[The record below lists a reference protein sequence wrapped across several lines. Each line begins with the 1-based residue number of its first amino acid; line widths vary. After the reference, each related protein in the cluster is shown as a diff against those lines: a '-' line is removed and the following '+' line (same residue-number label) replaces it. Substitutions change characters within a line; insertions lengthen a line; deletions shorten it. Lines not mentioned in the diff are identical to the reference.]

1 MRNLVDRP
9 WMGREHWVVGLILLS
24 MLAIGAGDAC
34 AEGAYNGL
42 PVYHSGTSG
51 MLSESDL
58 LVGTPGTTESIASG
72 LFNPAAFSMHGSG
85 GVFLSWQDLV
95 ALRDNPKNWLGIL
108 SMENLAFAVE
118 RFQLLDGEGRW
129 SHLDEYTMALSWGD
143 RRASQGLAYSWKRGG
158 CGLIERHKRLT
169 VGSIR
174 RWDWLSIGT
183 AGLFDLEAKNHLVQA
198 DLGLR
203 PLGPR
208 LTLFADAVYRYE
220 DEFEDV
226 TFGYGVEVWPL
237 SGLSLSGKFRDDG
250 DYSVKLEL
258 GFGRDRLSGRMH
270 LDKDS
275 EHVATTYAV
284 ETGRKLPALGHGLF
298 GQDSRYPE
306 LSLKGPTVYR
316 TYEWF
321 DDRRRLLP
329 LLATINHWAN
339 DPTVGGIVLN
349 VSGMRMNPAL
359 LWEVREQLAGFR
371 AKGKTITVYFDRVW
385 IGSYMLAS
393 VADEIWM
400 DPAGGLEFVGMTLGR
415 TYMTNM
421 LAKLGLGF
429 DELRFFTYK
438 SALEGFSRTSMS
450 EADREQISTMLNDWV
465 DAFAGLIGESRGL
478 SRSDIERIMNE
489 KAVLIAHEAQEA
501 GLVDSIGTFEQVKER
516 AKDVA
521 PRASTDTRMTKLD
534 GVSSDPVWGSLA
546 WGEPPRIAVLYG
558 IGVCSMEEGIKGP
571 QLAKTIKEAADN
583 PDVKAIVFRADS
595 PGGDALPSDLV
606 SREMK
611 ASSKKKPV
619 IVTQG
624 MVAGSGGYWIS
635 MYGDSILAS
644 PFTVTGSIG
653 VIGGHLWNK
662 TLGAKLGLD
671 YDYVKVGDHSDLY
684 RGFMIPFMG
693 VSIPHRPLTTEER
706 GRFKELFFDLYD
718 DFVAKVAE
726 GRGMEPEEIDKVG
739 QGRIWSGTRGLDIGL
754 VDEIGGLWEGI
765 RIAKGE
771 AGLEPDAR
779 VRITEGP
786 SLGKFEFPSFGL
798 PFMSV
803 ASKLGLVDGDD
814 SDQPLLADGP
824 YALDL
829 ENSMLLRV
837 LGPDVVR
844 ELSAEDRLYLES
856 LLQAP
861 GQPLLLTEPY
871 QLPGE

>member
-1 MRNLVDRP
+1 MRRAADRP
-9 WMGREHWVVGLILLS
+9 WTRREVWVVGLILFSL
-24 MLAIGAGDAC
+24 LCADVGAPR
-34 AEGAYNGL
+34 AEGAYDGL
-42 PVYHSGTSG
+42 PVYHSGESG

-72 LFNPAAFSMHGSG
+72 LYNPAAFSLHRSG
-85 GVFLSWQDLV
+85 GLFLSWQDLV

-108 SMENLAFAVE
+108 SIKNLAFAVE
-118 RFQLLDGEGRW
+118 RFQLLDQDGDW
-129 SHLDEYTMALSWGD
+129 DHLDEYTMALSWGD
-143 RRASQGLAYSWKRGG
+143 RRSGQGIAYSWKRGG
-158 CGLIERHKRLT
+158 CGLVERHKRLT
-169 VGSIR
+169 LGSIR

-183 AGLFDLEAKNHLVQA
+183 AGMLDLQEKNHLVQA
-198 DLGLR
+198 DIGVR

-220 DEFEDV
+220 DEFEDL
-226 TFGYGVEVWPL
+226 TFGYGLEVWPL

-250 DYSVKLEL
+250 DYSVKLEI

-270 LDKDS
+270 LDKES
-275 EHVATTYAV
+275 EHLATTYAV
-284 ETGRKLPALGHGLF
+284 EMGRRMPALGHGLF
-298 GQDSRYPE
+298 GQNSRYPE

-349 VSGMRMNPAL
+349 ASGIRMNPAL

-385 IGSYMLAS
+385 MGSYMLAS

-400 DPAGGLEFVGMTLGR
+400 DPAGDVDFMGMTLGR

-450 EADREQISTMLNDWV
+450 DADREQIGTMLDDWYETFV
-465 DAFAGLIGESRGL
+465 GLIGDSRGL
-478 SRSDIERIMNE
+478 SRDEIERIMNE
-489 KAVLIAHEAQEA
+489 KGALIAQEAREA
-501 GLVDSIGTFEQVKER
+501 GLVDSLGTYDQAKQR
-516 AKDVA
+516 AKDV
-521 PRASTDTRMTKLD
+521 PLRDTVDHQMTKID
-534 GVSSDPVWGSLA
+534 GVSSDPVWSTLE
-546 WGEPPRIAVLYG
+546 WGEPPHIAVIYG
-558 IGVCSMEEGIKGP
+558 IGVCAMEEGIKGP
-571 QLAKTIKEAADN
+571 ELAKTIKEAGEN
-583 PDVKAIVFRADS
+583 PQVKAIVFRADS
-595 PGGDALPSDLV
+595 PGGDPLPSDLV
-606 SREMK
+606 SRAMK
-611 ASSKKKPV
+611 TAAEKKPV

-635 MYGDSILAS
+635 MYGDSIVAS

-653 VIGGHLWNK
+653 VIGGHIWNK

-671 YDYVKVGDHSDLY
+671 YDYVKKGEHSDLY
-684 RGFMIPFMG
+684 RGFTIPFLG
-693 VSIPHRPLTTEER
+693 ASVPHRPLTSEER
-706 GRFKELFFDLYD
+706 DRYKEVFFALYD
-718 DFVAKVAE
+718 DFVGKVAE
-726 GRGMEPEEIDKVG
+726 GRGMEPEEVDKVG

-754 VDEIGGLWEGI
+754 VDEIGGLWESI
-765 RIAKGE
+765 RIAKSE

-779 VRITEGP
+779 IRITEGP
-786 SLGKFEFPSFGL
+786 SLGKFQFPSFGL
-798 PFMSV
+798 PFMSL
-803 ASKLGLVDGDD
+803 AGKLGLGGDRGH
-814 SDQPLLADGP
+814 DQSLLADGP

-829 ENSMLLRV
+829 EDSMLLRV

-844 ELSAEDRLYLES
+844 DLSAEDRLYLES